1 VPKACLVLAVVALLS
16 ASPALGQYVRVIEAC
31 SRDVTRSCAPAPAGR
46 GPLIECIRAHFQ
58 DFTEP
63 CKSAL
68 AQIPEVLKS
77 CREDVQKQCPAVRPS
92 AGRVVLCV
100 KKHYAALSD
109 PCKEAIGRAAE
120 RRLVAH

>member
-1 VPKACLVLAVVALLS
+1 MAKACLALAVVALLS

-31 SRDVTRSCAPAPAGR
+31 SRDVTRSCAPAPAGT

-58 DFTEP
+58 ELSEP
-63 CKSAL
+63 CRSAL
-68 AQIPEVLKS
+68 VRIPDVLKS
-77 CREDVQKQCPAVRPS
+77 CGEDVQKQCPGVRPS

-100 KKHYAALSD
+100 KKHYAALSE